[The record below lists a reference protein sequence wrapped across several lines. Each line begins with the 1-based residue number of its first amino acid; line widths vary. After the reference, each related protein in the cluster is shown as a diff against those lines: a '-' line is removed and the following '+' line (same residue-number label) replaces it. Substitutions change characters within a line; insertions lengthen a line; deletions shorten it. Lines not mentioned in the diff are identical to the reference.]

1 MKIVINS
8 VIALMICAATGVAY
22 AEHSFS
28 RGDVTVTHPWSRP
41 TPPGVPMG
49 VGYMVISNQGDTA
62 ITFVG
67 ATTPKAEKVTL
78 HQSMMKDDMMSMR
91 PLTEGLNIPAGET
104 VKLEPHSYHLMLE
117 GLKGAVARGGSFP
130 MTLEF
135 DTAESMQIE
144 LHTMPMEQSS
154 GSPEKP
160 PLHSH

>member
-1 MKIVINS
+1 MKILINP
-8 VIALMICAATGVAY
+8 VIALLFLVISGTVHG
-22 AEHSFS
+22 EHSFT

-91 PLTEGLNIPAGET
+91 PLTEGLSIPAGET
-104 VKLEPHSYHLMLE
+104 VKLEPHGYHLMLE
-117 GLKGAVARGGSFP
+117 GLKSAVARGESFP

-135 DTAESMQIE
+135 DTEESMQIE
-144 LHTMPMEQSS
+144 LHTTPMEQSS
-154 GSPEKP
+154 GSSEKP
-160 PLHSH
+160 SAHDH